1 MVTTVDIG
9 TLIVSTPDVCEGR
22 PRITGKR
29 LSVDQIATLTKEGLS
44 PQQILHEYDFLT
56 LAEVHAALA
65 YYYAN
70 QEQIDQYLAEE
81 AAEYLSFNSQF
92 KRSLYYRF

>member
-1 MVTTVDIG
+1 MVTNVDIG

-29 LSVDQIATLTKEGLS
+29 FSVEQIATLTKEGLS
-44 PQQILHEYDFLT
+44 PQQILCEYDFLT

-70 QEQIDQYLAEE
+70 QEQIEQYLVDEI
-81 AAEYLSFNSQF
+81 AEYQQLSVQ
-92 KRSLYYRF
+92 YQTD

>member
-1 MVTTVDIG
+1 MTITIDIG
-9 TLIVSTPDVCEGR
+9 KLIVSTPNICAGR

-29 LSVDQIATLTKEGLS
+29 FSVEQIAALTKEGLS
-44 PQQILHEYDFLT
+44 PQQITEEYDFLT

-70 QEQIDQYLAEE
+70 QEQIEQFLVEDQ
-81 AAEYLSFNSQF
+81 AEYQQLLAASKTN
-92 KRSLYYRF
+92 K

>member
-9 TLIVSTPDVCEGR
+9 TLIISTPDVCEGR

-29 LSVDQIATLTKEGLS
+29 FSVEQIATLTKEGLS

-65 YYYAN
+65 HYYAN
-70 QEQIDQYLAEE
+70 QEQIEQYLADEI
-81 AAEYLSFNSQF
+81 AEYQQLLVQY
-92 KRSLYYRF
+92 KTD

>member
-29 LSVDQIATLTKEGLS
+29 FSVEQIATLTKEGLS
-44 PQQILHEYDFLT
+44 PQQILREYDFLT

-65 YYYAN
+65 HYYAN
-70 QEQIDQYLAEE
+70 QEQIEQYLAGEK
-81 AAEYLSFNSQF
+81 AEYQQLSAQY
-92 KRSLYYRF
+92 KTD

>member
-1 MVTTVDIG
+1 MVTSVDIG

-29 LSVDQIATLTKEGLS
+29 FSVEQIATLTKEGLS
-44 PQQILHEYDFLT
+44 PQQILREYDFLT

-70 QEQIDQYLAEE
+70 QEQIEQYLADEI
-81 AAEYLSFNSQF
+81 AEYQQLSVQ
-92 KRSLYYRF
+92 YQTD

>member
-1 MVTTVDIG
+1 MVTTVNIG

-29 LSVDQIATLTKEGLS
+29 FSVEQIITLTKEGLS
-44 PQQILHEYDFLT
+44 PQQILREYDFLT

-70 QEQIDQYLAEE
+70 QEQIEQYLADEI
-81 AAEYLSFNSQF
+81 AEYQQLSVQ
-92 KRSLYYRF
+92 

>member
-1 MVTTVDIG
+1 MVTTVNIG

-29 LSVDQIATLTKEGLS
+29 FSVEQIITLTKEGLS
-44 PQQILHEYDFLT
+44 PQQILREYDFLT

-70 QEQIDQYLAEE
+70 QEQIEQYLADKI
-81 AAEYLSFNSQF
+81 AEYQQL
-92 KRSLYYRF
+92 